1 MTINRRRLIT
11 TLLAAVGVTA
21 AILVRPVAAA
31 HADPAAVHT
40 DRGWVQG
47 SVHQG
52 YRTFEGIPYAAPP
65 IGKLRFG
72 SPRPAAAWTGTR
84 DATRTGPACA
94 QLGGF
99 PGDKRSEAEDCLYL
113 NVTTP
118 TTASHRRRPV
128 MVWIHGDGFF
138 QSSGGI
144 YGAERLATQGDAVVV
159 TFNYRLGALG
169 FLAHPALDGG
179 VAKHLSGNFGLEDQ
193 QAALRWVQRN
203 AAAFGGDAG
212 NVTIFGESAGAMSVC
227 AHLAA
232 PGSAGL
238 FERAIIQSGPCTLR
252 WPYPPTW
259 GPLPRSQREDLGV
272 SLTKQLGCTY
282 EATAAACLRRLPVSK
297 LIDLGGIDF
306 GPGPT
311 VGGGILPIDPAR
323 ALATGRINHVPVMHG
338 TTLDEHI
345 TFIAALESIYGPV
358 TKDNYA
364 DFVTQAVGADQAPK
378 VLGRYPLRDGEA
390 PAVTLATLL
399 TDYSWACPA
408 VATDRLLARNVPTY
422 AFEFADRNAPWFA
435 DADRPTYPT
444 GAYHAGELQY
454 LFTRAYGTGTL
465 NAAQQYLSDQ
475 MISYWTTFARTGNPN
490 GPGTPPWHPFHG
502 AQVQSLA
509 PHAIHPVDLAAE
521 HQCGF
526 WQSMGRT
533 GP

>member
-1 MTINRRRLIT
+1 MTSKRAILT
-11 TLLAAVGVTA
+11 TLAAAVGVFG

-31 HADPAAVHT
+31 PVEPAESPVVRTDHGRVHGAVH
-40 DRGWVQG
+40 D
-47 SVHQG
+47 G

-65 IGKLRFG
+65 VGPLRFG
-72 SPRPAAAWTGTR
+72 SPRPAASWPGVR
-84 DATRTGPACA
+84 DATHVGPACA
-94 QLGGF
+94 QSGGF
-99 PGDKRSEAEDCLYL
+99 PGDARSESEDCLYV

-118 TTASHRRRPV
+118 SSGTRRKPV

-179 VAKHLSGNFGLEDQ
+179 AARNLSGNFGLEDQ
-193 QAALRWVQRN
+193 QAALRWVHRN
-203 AAAFGGDAG
+203 AAAFGGDPG

-227 AHLAA
+227 QHLAA

-272 SLTKQLGCTY
+272 RLAEQLGCAD
-282 EATAAACLRRLPVSK
+282 EATAAACLRALPVSK

-311 VGGGILPIDPAR
+311 IGGGILPIDPAR

-338 TTLDEHI
+338 TTLDEHV
-345 TFIAALESIYGPV
+345 TFIAALQSYGQDV
-358 TKDNYA
+358 DASNYA
-364 DFVTQAVGADQAPK
+364 DLVSEAVGPDAAAK
-378 VLGRYPLRDGEA
+378 VLARYPLSSREA
-390 PAVTLATLL
+390 PPATLARLL
-399 TDYSWACPA
+399 TDEAWACPA
-408 VATDRLLARNVPTY
+408 VQTDRLLARNVPTY
-422 AFEFADRNAPWFA
+422 GFEFADRNAPWFA
-435 DADRPTYPT
+435 AADQPGFPT

-465 NAAQQYLSDQ
+465 NAAQQHLSNQ

-490 GPGTPPWHPFHG
+490 GFGTPHWTPFDGRH
-502 AQVQSLA
+502 VQSLA
-509 PHAIHPVDLAAE
+509 PHAIHPVDLATEHDCAFWRSLPAE
-521 HQCGF
+521 
-526 WQSMGRT
+526 S
-533 GP
+533 